1 MHAIEATIPTDQA
14 SRYLQ
19 QLCKHWSHKFEVA
32 FTPEQGRVPFSESA
46 VCTMAATPDALNL
59 RVEAPDAATAERL
72 AGVVFE
78 HLQRFAF
85 RVPLEAPAWRAAA

>member
-1 MHAIEATIPTDQA
+1 MHAIEGRIATAEA

-32 FTPEQGRVPFSESA
+32 FTPTEGRVPFPTGG
-46 VCTMAATPDALNL
+46 VCTLQASADALNV
-59 RVEAPDAATAERL
+59 RIEAEDAASTERL
-72 AGVVFE
+72 ADVVFQ

-85 RVPLEAPAWRAAA
+85 RAPLDAPRWSAAR